1 MLRKRMMLAIGL
13 LMAFSMVLTA
23 CGGTATPAP
32 TTAPA
37 TQPPS
42 AATQAPAPT
51 AAPTAVPPTT
61 RHGGWLDEIDVSTVD
76 SSSAVTQ
83 IQAGA
88 INIYAD
94 GLSPADLQSIKS
106 ANLSYGTNTGLYY
119 DMMYNPAV
127 FKDAN
132 TLNPFSD
139 RKIREATN
147 MLFDRNYIN
156 QEFYGGGALVKFF
169 PFITDGPDY
178 TDLADVAKGLEAQYA
193 YNLDKAKSTIAAE
206 MTTLGATQDASG
218 MWQYKG
224 KPVTITLI
232 VRNDGDK
239 TRIGIGDYATKQ
251 FQAVGFKVNEQY
263 KSGSEASP
271 IWISSDPTAGQWSAY
286 TAGWINTAIERDG
299 KGDFDAMYA
308 PDSAQGINP
317 MLANTNIDP
326 AFLKVADDLNNG
338 NFTSLDQRR
347 QMMAQAMKLSL
358 QDSLQVWLVDD
369 QNFTPYS
376 NNVQVTT
383 DLGAGVEGSQIW
395 PFTIRFKGK
404 EGGALKWATTDLFT
418 DPWNAVAG
426 DNWVWD
432 QALVKATSS
441 GAFMLD
447 PFTGL
452 AWPLRASKMDLTV
465 QTGLPIFK
473 NAEDWV
479 TLNTADSISV
489 PSDAWADWD
498 AKTQTFIP
506 AGDGKTAKVK
516 AVVTYPS
523 DLFQTVKWQDGSPL
537 TPADIVMNIIE
548 TFDRGKKDSPIYDDA
563 YAPTLQ
569 AWQSTFKGIKIDSTD
584 PLVIEYYTDG
594 YVSDAELNYPGG
606 PVAGQQLIWP
616 QYGFGEAPWDL
627 IAISNMADAGGKLA
641 YSTDK
646 ADAKK
651 VEWMSWIGGPSL
663 DILNT
668 ELTTAAGSSLIPY
681 APTLSKYI
689 TADDAKTRYA
699 NLQAWYKAHGHFVE
713 GTGPYYIDKAFV
725 TEKTLTLKNNSDYPD
740 LADRWSQF
748 SVPMLAD
755 AKLDGPAQ
763 VKIGDQATFD
773 VTVTF
778 QGNPYPQKDVKG
790 VKYLLY
796 DATGAVVA
804 TGQATAVADGHWQ
817 VVLGSDVTSKLT
829 AGSDK
834 IEVAVSP
841 IPVSQPTF
849 TSLTFVTT
857 P

>member
-1 MLRKRMMLAIGL
+1 MLQKRSMFVLGL
-13 LMAFSMVLTA
+13 LVALSMVLTA
-23 CGGTATPAP
+23 CGGTATP
-32 TTAPA
+32 TTAPS
-37 TQPPS
+37 T
-42 AATQAPAPT
+42 PAPVTTEAAAT

-61 RHGGWLDEIDVSTVD
+61 RHGGWLDEIDVSTID

-83 IQAGA
+83 IKAGSV
-88 INIYAD
+88 NIYAD
-94 GLSPADLQSIKS
+94 GLSPADYQSIKD
-106 ANLSYGTNTGLYY
+106 AGLSYGVNTGLYY
-119 DMMYNPAV
+119 DIMYNPAV
-127 FKDAN
+127 FKD
-132 TLNPFSD
+132 TSVLNPFSD

-156 QEFYGGGALVKFF
+156 QEFYAGGALVKFF
-169 PFITDGPDY
+169 PFVTNGPDY
-178 TDLADVAKGLEAQYA
+178 TDLADVARGLEAQYA
-193 YNLDKAKSTIAAE
+193 YNLDKAKSAIAAE

-218 MWQYKG
+218 LWQYKG
-224 KPVTITLI
+224 KPVTITFI

-239 TRIGIGDYATKQ
+239 TRLGIGDYATKQ
-251 FQAVGFKVNEQY
+251 FQAVGFTVNEQY
-263 KSGSEASP
+263 KKGSEASP
-271 IWISSDPTAGQWSAY
+271 IWISSDPTEGKWNVY

-326 AFLKVADDLNNG
+326 AFLKLADDLNTG

-347 QMMAQAMKLSL
+347 TMMADAMKLGL

-376 NNVQVTT
+376 NDVQVTT
-383 DLGAGVEGSQIW
+383 DLGAGVEASSIW
-395 PFTIRFKGK
+395 PYTIRFQGK

-418 DPWNAVAG
+418 DPWNPVAG

-432 QALVKATSS
+432 QAIIKATSS
-441 GAFMLD
+441 GAFMPD

-452 AWPLRASKMDLTV
+452 AWPLYAQKMDLTV
-465 QTGLPIFK
+465 QTGLPVFK
-473 NAEDWV
+473 SLDWV
-479 TLNTADSISV
+479 NMTTADSIAV
-489 PSDAWADWD
+489 PADAWADWD
-498 AKTQTFIP
+498 AKAQTFIP
-506 AGDGKTAKVK
+506 AGDGKTAKIK
-516 AVVTYPS
+516 AVVTFRP
-523 DLFQTVKWQDGSPL
+523 DLFTTVKWQDGSPL
-537 TPADIVMNIIE
+537 TPADFVMNIIE
-548 TFDRGKKDSPIYDDA
+548 AFDRGKKDSAIYDDA
-563 YAPTLQ
+563 YASTLQ
-569 AWQSTFKGIKIDSTD
+569 TFQAGFKGIKIDSTD
-584 PLVIEYYTDG
+584 PLVIEFYTDN
-594 YVSDAELNYPGG
+594 YVSDAELNFPGG
-606 PVAGQQLIWP
+606 PVAGQQFIWP
-616 QYGFGEAPWDL
+616 QYGFGEAPWQM
-627 IAISNMADAGGKLA
+627 IAIANMADADGKLA

-651 VEWMSWIGGPSL
+651 VEWMSWVGGPSL

-681 APTLSKYI
+681 APTMSKYI
-689 TADDAKTRYA
+689 TADDAKARYA
-699 NLQAWYKAHGHFVE
+699 ALQAWYTAHGHFVE
-713 GTGPYYIDKAFV
+713 GTGPYYLDKVFV
-725 TEKTLTLKNNSDYPD
+725 TEKTLTLKNYSAYTD
-740 LADRWSQF
+740 LADKWSQF
-748 SVPMLAD
+748 SVPMIAT

-763 VKIGDQATFD
+763 VKIGDSVTFD

-817 VVLGSDVTSKLT
+817 VVLGADVTSKLT